1 MAYTKFGEYMR
12 ILRIKHHEVM
22 GDIAKLLGVT
32 LPFLSAVENGRKNV
46 PSEWVD
52 KIVEHYSLKE
62 EEVSELLETIEQS
75 KTQMKLDLKSA
86 SVFQRT
92 AALQF
97 ARSFEDMDEETAKK
111 IMQLLENSGGNS
123 N

>member
-12 ILRIKHHEVM
+12 ILRVKNHEVM
-22 GDIAKLLGVT
+22 GDIAKLLEVS
-32 LPFLSAVENGRKNV
+32 LPFLSAVENGKKNV
-46 PSEWVD
+46 PIEWVD
-52 KIVEHYSLKE
+52 KIVNHYNLNKDE
-62 EEVSELLETIEQS
+62 TDELLNAIEQS
-75 KTQMKLDLKSA
+75 KTQMKIDLKFA
-86 SVFQRT
+86 PFFQRT

-111 IMQLLENSGGNS
+111 IMELLENNGGNS

>member
-12 ILRIKHHEVM
+12 ILRIKNHEVM

-46 PSEWVD
+46 PSEWVE
-52 KIVEHYSLKE
+52 KIVEHYSLNEK
-62 EEVSELLETIEQS
+62 EVSELLEAIEQS

-111 IMQLLENSGGNS
+111 IMQLLENRGGNS

>member
-46 PSEWVD
+46 LWRERRDREDMLSRG
-52 KIVEHYSLKE
+52 L
-62 EEVSELLETIEQS
+62 LLEERRE
-75 KTQMKLDLKSA
+75 MW
-86 SVFQRT
+86 R
-92 AALQF
+92 
-97 ARSFEDMDEETAKK
+97 
-111 IMQLLENSGGNS
+111 
-123 N
+123 

>member
-12 ILRIKHHEVM
+12 ILRIKNHEVM

-46 PSEWVD
+46 PSEWVE
-52 KIVEHYSLKE
+52 KIVEHYSLNEK
-62 EEVSELLETIEQS
+62 EVSELLEAIEQS